1 MTRYAPV
8 ELLTANHD
16 RSTFDCGSPD
26 QTSWLRRFALIAQ
39 QADTAR
45 VYVACRTGESE
56 VVGYYA
62 LTAGS
67 VHPDAASARLGS
79 GAGRHPIPVVILA
92 RLGVDLVEQGHGLG
106 TALVRDALLQTSSV
120 ADRIGVRALLIH
132 AESPMA
138 AAFYTRFDAALE
150 PSPTDPL
157 HLVLLLKNIRAGI
170 RKATLVA
177 RQPGRDD
184 PAVRDGLQQDRH
196 PRVARPDRSGA

>member
-67 VHPDAASARLGS
+67 VQPDAAPARLGS
-79 GAGRHPIPVVILA
+79 GASRHPVVILA
-92 RLGVDLVEQGHGLG
+92 RLGVDLGEQGHGLG
-106 TALVRDALLQTSSV
+106 TALLRDALLQTSSV

-138 AAFYTRFDAALE
+138 TAFYRRFDPAFG
-150 PSPTDPL
+150 PSPSDPL
-157 HLVLLLKNIRAGI
+157 HLVLLLKNIRAAI
-170 RKATLVA
+170 RKAADAA
-177 RQPGRDD
+177 RST
-184 PAVRDGLQQDRH
+184 DRSR
-196 PRVARPDRSGA
+196 RVAPG